1 MKKTTVI
8 LAAAIVLGAFIL
20 TSAAFTVDQTQQ
32 AIVIQLGRPVGD
44 KALGPGLHFKL
55 PVVQNVVFF
64 DARILDFDAKPEEIT
79 TTDKKY
85 MNVDSY
91 TKWRITDP
99 LTFYTKVRT
108 IQGARARLDDIVRS
122 QLRVALGRYTLIEV
136 VSHKRQEIMDAVTL
150 RSKELLMPYGIEVLD
165 VRIKRTDL
173 PAENARSIYGRM
185 KAERERQAKQYRSE
199 GTEASAKI
207 KATADKDRAIILADA
222 DKQAEITRGEGDA
235 LATKI
240 YADALGRSPEFYE
253 FTRSLEAYK
262 RGFERNSRFIMT
274 PETPFLKHLK

>member
-1 MKKTTVI
+1 MKKTPIII
-8 LAAAIVLGAFIL
+8 LIAIIIGGFIL
-20 TSAAFTVDQTQQ
+20 MSAAFTVHETQS

-44 KALGPGLHFKL
+44 KALGPGLHFKMPL
-55 PVVQNVVFF
+55 IQNVVFF

-91 TKWRITDP
+91 TKWMIVDP

-136 VSHKRQEIMDAVTL
+136 VSHKRQEIMTAVTN
-150 RSKELLMPYGIEVLD
+150 RSKELLLPYGIEVLD

-173 PAENARSIYGRM
+173 PAENERSIFGRM

-199 GTEASAKI
+199 GREAAARI
-207 KATADKDRAIILADA
+207 KAQADKERTILLADA
-222 DKQAEITRGEGDA
+222 DKQAEIVRGEGDA
-235 LATKI
+235 LATKT
-240 YADALGRSPEFYE
+240 YAEALGKSPEFYA
-253 FTRSLEAYK
+253 FMRSLEAYRK
-262 RGFERNSRFIMT
+262 GFANNSKFIVT
-274 PETPFLKHLK
+274 PKSPFLNYMQ

>member
-1 MKKTTVI
+1 MKKST
-8 LAAAIVLGAFIL
+8 LALMVVIVLGAIAL
-20 TSAAFTVDQTQQ
+20 TQSAFTVDQTEK
-32 AIVIQLGRPVGD
+32 AIVIQLGRPVGEQ
-44 KALGPGLHFKL
+44 ALGPGLHFKL
-55 PVVQNVVFF
+55 PLVQNVVFF

-91 TKWRITDP
+91 SKWRIVDP

-108 IQGARARLDDIVRS
+108 IQGAQARLDDIVRS

-136 VSHKRQEIMDAVTL
+136 VSHKRQEIMDAVTK
-150 RSKELLMPYGIEVLD
+150 RSKELLKPYGIEVMD

-173 PAENARSIYGRM
+173 PAENARAIFGRM

-199 GTEASAKI
+199 GREASAKI
-207 KATADKDRAIILADA
+207 KASADKERTIILADA
-222 DKQAEITRGEGDA
+222 NKQAEIVRGEGDA

-240 YADALGRSPEFYE
+240 YADALGQSPEFYQ
-253 FTRSLEAYK
+253 FTRSLEAYRK
-262 RGFERNSRFIMT
+262 GFGKNSRFIMT
-274 PETPFLKHLK
+274 PKSPFLKYMQ

>member
-1 MKKTTVI
+1 MKKSTIIISVLVI
-8 LAAAIVLGAFIL
+8 LGAFVL

-32 AIVIQLGRPVGD
+32 AIVIQLGRPVSD
-44 KALGPGLHFKL
+44 RLGPGLHFKL
-55 PVVQNVVFF
+55 PLVQNVVFF

-136 VSHKRQEIMDAVTL
+136 VSHKRQEIMDAVTS
-150 RSKELLMPYGIEVLD
+150 RSKELLLPYGIEVID

-199 GTEASAKI
+199 GQEASAKI
-207 KATADKDRAIILADA
+207 KANADKERSIILADA
-222 DKQAEITRGEGDA
+222 RKQAEIIRGEGDA
-235 LATKI
+235 QATKI
-240 YADALGRSPEFYE
+240 YAESLGQNPDFYD
-253 FTRSLEAYK
+253 FTRSLDAYR
-262 RGFERNSRFIMT
+262 RGFEKNTRFILT
-274 PETPFLKHLK
+274 PKSPFLKHLQ

>member
-1 MKKTTVI
+1 MKTTTIALIVLVI
-8 LAAAIVLGAFIL
+8 LGAIAV
-20 TSAAFTVDQTQQ
+20 TQSAFTVDQTQT

-55 PVVQNVVFF
+55 PIVQNVVFF

-91 TKWRITDP
+91 TKWRITNP

-108 IQGARARLDDIVRS
+108 TQGAKARLDDIVRS

-136 VSHKRQEIMDAVTL
+136 VSHKRQEIMDAVTK
-150 RSKELLMPYGIEVLD
+150 RSRELLKPYGIDVVD

-173 PAENARSIYGRM
+173 PAENARSIFGRM

-199 GTEASAKI
+199 GREASAKI
-207 KATADKDRAIILADA
+207 KATADKERTIILADA
-222 DKQAEITRGEGDA
+222 NKQAEITRGEGDA

-240 YADALGRSPEFYE
+240 YADALGQSPDFYS
-253 FTRSLEAYK
+253 FTRSLEAYRK
-262 RGFERNSRFIMT
+262 GFRKNSRFIIT
-274 PETPFLKHLK
+274 PKSPFLKHMQ

>member
-1 MKKTTVI
+1 MKATT
-8 LAAAIVLGAFIL
+8 LALIIGVVLGAFAL
-20 TSAAFTVDQTQQ
+20 TQSAFTVEETEK

-44 KALGPGLHFKL
+44 KELGPGLHFKL
-55 PVVQNVVFF
+55 PLIQNVVYF

-91 TKWRITDP
+91 SKWRIVDP

-108 IQGARARLDDIVRS
+108 IQGAQARLDDIVRS

-136 VSHKRQEIMDAVTL
+136 VSHKRQEIMDAVTR
-150 RSKELLMPYGIEVLD
+150 RSEELLKPYGIDIID

-173 PAENARSIYGRM
+173 PAENARAIFGRM

-199 GTEASAKI
+199 GREASAKI
-207 KATADKDRAIILADA
+207 IATADKERSIILADA
-222 DKQAEITRGEGDA
+222 NKQAEIVRGEGDA
-235 LATKI
+235 EATKI
-240 YADALGRSPEFYE
+240 YADALGQSPEFYA
-253 FTRSLEAYK
+253 FMRSLDAYRK
-262 RGFERNSRFIMT
+262 GFGNNSRFILT
-274 PETPFLKHLK
+274 PKSPFLKYMQ

>member
-1 MKKTTVI
+1 MRKSTIIISVLVI
-8 LAAAIVLGAFIL
+8 LGAFVL

-32 AIVIQLGRPVGD
+32 AIVIQLGRPVSD
-44 KALGPGLHFKL
+44 KLGPGLHFKL
-55 PVVQNVVFF
+55 PLVQNVVFF

-136 VSHKRQEIMDAVTL
+136 VSHKRQEIMDAVTK
-150 RSKELLMPYGIEVLD
+150 RSRELLLPYGIEVID

-199 GTEASAKI
+199 GQEASAKI
-207 KATADKDRAIILADA
+207 KANADKERAIILADA
-222 DKQAEITRGEGDA
+222 RKQAEIIRGEGDA
-235 LATKI
+235 QATKI
-240 YADALGRSPEFYE
+240 YAESLGQNPDFYD
-253 FTRSLEAYK
+253 FTRSLDAYR
-262 RGFERNSRFIMT
+262 RGFEKNTRFILT
-274 PETPFLKHLK
+274 PKSPFLKHLQ

>member
-1 MKKTTVI
+1 MKTTTLALVI
-8 LAAAIVLGAFIL
+8 ALVVGTFIL
-20 TSAAFTVDQTQQ
+20 VQTAFTVDQTQT
-32 AIVIQLGRPVGD
+32 AIVIQLGKPVGNE
-44 KALGPGLHFKL
+44 ALGPGLHFKL
-55 PVVQNVVFF
+55 PMVQNVVFF
-64 DARILDFDAKPEEIT
+64 DSRILDFDARPEEIT

-91 TKWRITDP
+91 TKWRIADP

-136 VSHKRQEIMDAVTL
+136 VSHKRQEIMSAVTE
-150 RSKELLMPYGIEVLD
+150 RSRELLAPYGIEVID

-199 GTEASAKI
+199 GREAAARI
-207 KATADKDRAIILADA
+207 KATADKERTLLLADA
-222 DKQAEITRGEGDA
+222 NKQSEIARGEGEA
-235 LATKI
+235 KAIKI
-240 YADALGRSPEFYE
+240 YADALSQSPDFYE
-253 FTRSLEAYK
+253 FTRSLEAY
-262 RGFERNSRFIMT
+262 RNGFKKDSRFILT
-274 PETPFLKHLK
+274 PKSPFLKHMR

>member
-1 MKKTTVI
+1 MKKSTIIIGVLI
-8 LAAAIVLGAFIL
+8 ILGAFVL

-32 AIVIQLGRPVGD
+32 AIVIQLGRPVTGQ
-44 KALGPGLHFKL
+44 LGPGLHFKL
-55 PVVQNVVFF
+55 PLVQNVVFF

-136 VSHKRQEIMDAVTL
+136 VSHKRQEIMDAVTK
-150 RSKELLMPYGIEVLD
+150 RSRELLLPYGIEVLD

-199 GTEASAKI
+199 GQEASAKI
-207 KATADKDRAIILADA
+207 KANADKERAIILADA
-222 DKQAEITRGEGDA
+222 RKQSEIIRGEGDA
-235 LATKI
+235 QATKI
-240 YADALGRSPEFYE
+240 YAESLGQNPDFYE
-253 FTRSLEAYK
+253 FTRSLDAYK
-262 RGFERNSRFIMT
+262 SGFEKNTRFILT
-274 PETPFLKHLK
+274 PKSPFLKHLR

>member
-1 MKKTTVI
+1 MKKTTI
-8 LAAAIVLGAFIL
+8 LFSILIIVGAFVV
-20 TSAAFTVDQTQQ
+20 TSAAFTVDQTQS

-44 KALGPGLHFKL
+44 RELGPGLHFKL
-55 PVVQNVVFF
+55 PVIQNVVFF
-64 DARILDFDAKPEEIT
+64 DARILDFDANPEEIT

-91 TKWRITDP
+91 TKWRIIDP

-136 VSHKRQEIMDAVTL
+136 VSHKRQEIMAAVTT
-150 RSKELLMPYGIEVLD
+150 RSKELLLPYGIEVID

-173 PAENARSIYGRM
+173 PAENARSIFGRM

-199 GTEASAKI
+199 GLEASARI
-207 KATADKDRAIILADA
+207 KATADKERTIILADA
-222 DKQAEITRGEGDA
+222 DRQAEIVRGKGDA
-235 LATKI
+235 QATKI
-240 YADALGRSPEFYE
+240 YAEAMNQSPEFYE
-253 FTRSLEAYK
+253 FIRSLEAYRK
-262 RGFERNSRFIMT
+262 GFDKNSRFIMT
-274 PETPFLKHLK
+274 PESPFLKHLQ

>member
-1 MKKTTVI
+1 MKKSTIIISVLVI
-8 LAAAIVLGAFIL
+8 LGAFVL
-20 TSAAFTVDQTQQ
+20 TSSAFTVDQTQQ
-32 AIVIQLGRPVGD
+32 AIVIQLGRPVTD
-44 KALGPGLHFKL
+44 KLGPGLHFKL
-55 PVVQNVVFF
+55 PLVQTVVFF

-136 VSHKRQEIMDAVTL
+136 VSHKRQEIMDAVTK
-150 RSKELLMPYGIEVLD
+150 RSRELLLPYGIEVVD

-199 GTEASAKI
+199 GQEASAKI
-207 KATADKDRAIILADA
+207 KANADKERAIILADA
-222 DKQAEITRGEGDA
+222 RKQAEIIRGQGDA
-235 LATKI
+235 QATKI
-240 YADALGRSPEFYE
+240 YAESLGQNPDFYD
-253 FTRSLEAYK
+253 FTRSLDAYR
-262 RGFERNSRFIMT
+262 RGFEKNTRFILT
-274 PETPFLKHLK
+274 PKSPFLKHLQ

>member
-1 MKKTTVI
+1 MKKTTII
-8 LAAAIVLGAFIL
+8 LAIVIILGALVL
-20 TSAAFTVDQTQQ
+20 TTSAFTVDQTQQ
-32 AIVIQLGRPVGD
+32 AIVIQLGRPVTD
-44 KALGPGLHFKL
+44 KLGPGLHFKL
-55 PVVQNVVFF
+55 PLIQTVVFF

-136 VSHKRQEIMDAVTL
+136 VSHKRQEIMDAVTS
-150 RSKELLMPYGIEVLD
+150 RSKELLLPYGIEVLD

-173 PAENARSIYGRM
+173 PAENARSIFGRM

-199 GTEASAKI
+199 GQEASAKI
-207 KATADKDRAIILADA
+207 KANADKERAIILADA
-222 DKQAEITRGEGDA
+222 KKQAEIIRGEGDA
-235 LATKI
+235 QATKV
-240 YADALGRSPEFYE
+240 YAGALGQNPDFYE
-253 FTRSLEAYK
+253 FTRSLEAY
-262 RGFERNSRFIMT
+262 RHGFEKNTRFILT
-274 PETPFLKHLK
+274 PKTPFLKHLQ

>member
-1 MKKTTVI
+1 MNKTTI
-8 LAAAIVLGAFIL
+8 LLSIAIIVGAFIL
-20 TSAAFTVDQTQQ
+20 TSAAFTVDQTQT

-44 KALGPGLHFKL
+44 EALGPGLHFKL
-55 PVVQNVVFF
+55 PMVQNVVFF

-91 TKWRITDP
+91 TKWRIVDP

-136 VSHKRQEIMDAVTL
+136 VSHKRQEIMDAVTA
-150 RSKELLMPYGIEVLD
+150 RSKELLTPYGIEVLD

-199 GTEASAKI
+199 GLEASAKI
-207 KATADKDRAIILADA
+207 KATADRERTVLLADA
-222 DKQAEITRGEGDA
+222 NMQAEIIRGEGEA
-235 LATKI
+235 LAVKI
-240 YADALGRSPEFYE
+240 YADALSQSPEFYT
-253 FTRSLEAYK
+253 FTRSLDAYR
-262 RGFERNSRFIMT
+262 RGFGQNTRFIMT
-274 PETPFLKHLK
+274 PKSPFMKYLQ

>member
-1 MKKTTVI
+1 MKKTTIIFLIALV
-8 LAAAIVLGAFIL
+8 AGGFVLS
-20 TSAAFTVDQTQQ
+20 TAAFTVDETQS

-44 KALGPGLHFKL
+44 EALGPGLHFKL
-55 PVVQNVVFF
+55 PVIQTVVFF

-91 TKWRITDP
+91 TKWQIVDP

-136 VSHKRQEIMDAVTL
+136 VSHKRQEIMAAVTK
-150 RSKELLMPYGIEVLD
+150 RSRELLAPYGIEVLD

-173 PAENARSIYGRM
+173 PAENARSIFGRM

-199 GTEASAKI
+199 GLEASSKI
-207 KATADKDRAIILADA
+207 KATADKERTIILADA
-222 DKQAEITRGEGDA
+222 NKESEIVRGEGEA
-235 LATKI
+235 LATKV
-240 YADALGRSPEFYE
+240 YADALGQSPEFYA
-253 FTRSLEAYK
+253 FTRSLEAY
-262 RGFERNSRFIMT
+262 RNGFGANSKMILT
-274 PETPFLKHLK
+274 PKSPFLNYLQ

>member
-1 MKKTTVI
+1 MKTTT
-8 LAAAIVLGAFIL
+8 LALIIVVALGALAL
-20 TSAAFTVDQTQQ
+20 TQTAFTVDQTQM
-32 AIVIQLGRPVGD
+32 AIVIQLGKPVGN

-55 PVVQNVVFF
+55 PMIQNVVFF
-64 DARILDFDAKPEEIT
+64 DARILDFDARPEEIT

-91 TKWRITDP
+91 TKWRIVDP

-136 VSHKRQEIMDAVTL
+136 VSHKRQEIMNTVTS
-150 RSKELLMPYGIEVLD
+150 RSQELLKPYGIEILD

-173 PAENARSIYGRM
+173 PAENARSIFGRM

-199 GTEASAKI
+199 GLEASARI
-207 KATADKDRAIILADA
+207 KAAADKERTILLADA
-222 DKQAEITRGEGDA
+222 NKQAEVTRGEGEA
-235 LATKI
+235 QATKI
-240 YADALGRSPEFYE
+240 YADALGQSPDFYE
-253 FTRSLEAYK
+253 FTRSLDAYRK
-262 RGFERNSRFIMT
+262 GFKDNTRFVLTPNS
-274 PETPFLKHLK
+274 PFLKHMQ

>member
-1 MKKTTVI
+1 MNKTSIIIIVAI
-8 LAAAIVLGAFIL
+8 LLGAIAL
-20 TSAAFTVDQTQQ
+20 TQSAFTVDQTEK
-32 AIVIQLGRPVGD
+32 AMVIQLGRPVGE

-55 PVVQNVVFF
+55 PIVQNVVYF

-91 TKWRITDP
+91 TKWKVVDP

-108 IQGARARLDDIVRS
+108 IQGAQARLDDIVRS

-136 VSHKRQEIMDAVTL
+136 VSHKRQEIMDAVTV
-150 RSKELLMPYGIEVLD
+150 RSRELLKPYGIDVVD

-173 PAENARSIYGRM
+173 PAENARAIFGRM

-199 GTEASAKI
+199 GREASAKI
-207 KATADKDRAIILADA
+207 IAGADKERSIILADA
-222 DKQAEITRGEGDA
+222 EKQAEIVRGEGDG

-240 YADALGRSPEFYE
+240 YADALGQSPEFYA
-253 FTRSLEAYK
+253 FTRSLEAY
-262 RGFERNSRFIMT
+262 RQGFKKNSRFILT
-274 PETPFLKHLK
+274 PKSPFLQYMQ

>member
-1 MKKTTVI
+1 MKKTTIIINVLI
-8 LAAAIVLGAFIL
+8 ILGAFVL

-32 AIVIQLGRPVGD
+32 AIVIQLGRPVTGQ
-44 KALGPGLHFKL
+44 LGPGLHFKL
-55 PVVQNVVFF
+55 PLVQNVVFF

-136 VSHKRQEIMDAVTL
+136 VSHKRQEIMDAVTK
-150 RSKELLMPYGIEVLD
+150 RSRELLLPYGIEVLD

-199 GTEASAKI
+199 GQEASAKI
-207 KATADKDRAIILADA
+207 KANADKERAIILADA
-222 DKQAEITRGEGDA
+222 RKQSEIIRGEGDA
-235 LATKI
+235 QATKI
-240 YADALGRSPEFYE
+240 YAESLGQNPDFYD
-253 FTRSLEAYK
+253 FIRSLDAYK
-262 RGFERNSRFIMT
+262 SGFDKNTRFILT
-274 PETPFLKHLK
+274 PKSPFLKHLR

>member
-1 MKKTTVI
+1 MKKKTLLLIVVI
-8 LAAAIVLGAFIL
+8 ILGVFVLAQ
-20 TSAAFTVDQTQQ
+20 SAFTVDQTEK

-55 PVVQNVVFF
+55 PLVQNVVFF

-91 TKWRITDP
+91 TKWRIIDP

-108 IQGARARLDDIVRS
+108 IQGAQARLDDIVRS

-136 VSHKRQEIMDAVTL
+136 VSHKRQEIMAAVTK
-150 RSKELLMPYGIEVLD
+150 RSKELLMPYGIDVVD

-173 PAENARSIYGRM
+173 PAENARAIFGRM

-199 GTEASAKI
+199 GREASAKI
-207 KATADKDRAIILADA
+207 IAAADKERSIILADA
-222 DKQAEITRGEGDA
+222 EKQSEIIRGEGDA

-240 YADALGRSPEFYE
+240 YADALGQSPEFYA
-253 FTRSLEAYK
+253 FTRSLEAYRK
-262 RGFERNSRFIMT
+262 SFKKNSRFILT
-274 PETPFLKHLK
+274 PKSPFLKYLQ

>member
-235 LATKI
+235 QATKI

>member
-1 MKKTTVI
+1 MKKSTIIISVLVI
-8 LAAAIVLGAFIL
+8 LGAFVL

-32 AIVIQLGRPVGD
+32 AIVIQLGRPVTGQ
-44 KALGPGLHFKL
+44 LGPGLHFKL
-55 PVVQNVVFF
+55 PLVQNVVFF

-136 VSHKRQEIMDAVTL
+136 VSHKRQEIMDAVTS
-150 RSKELLMPYGIEVLD
+150 RSKELLLPYGIEVID

-199 GTEASAKI
+199 GQEASAKI
-207 KATADKDRAIILADA
+207 KANADKERSIILADA
-222 DKQAEITRGEGDA
+222 RKQAEIIRGEGDA
-235 LATKI
+235 QATKI
-240 YADALGRSPEFYE
+240 YAESLGQNPDFYD
-253 FTRSLEAYK
+253 FTRSLDAYR
-262 RGFERNSRFIMT
+262 RGFEKNTRFILT
-274 PETPFLKHLK
+274 PKSPFLKHLQ

>member
-1 MKKTTVI
+1 MKKTTLLFSI
-8 LAAAIVLGAFIL
+8 LIIVGAFVV
-20 TSAAFTVDQTQQ
+20 TSAAFTVDQTQS

-44 KALGPGLHFKL
+44 QALGPGLHFKL
-55 PVVQNVVFF
+55 PVIQNVVFF
-64 DARILDFDAKPEEIT
+64 DARILDFDARPEEIT

-91 TKWRITDP
+91 TKWRIIDP

-136 VSHKRQEIMDAVTL
+136 VSHKRQEIMTAVTK
-150 RSKELLMPYGIEVLD
+150 RSKELLLPYGIDVID

-173 PAENARSIYGRM
+173 PAENARSIFGRM

-199 GTEASAKI
+199 GREASARI
-207 KATADKDRAIILADA
+207 KATADKERTIILADA
-222 DKQAEITRGEGDA
+222 NKQAEIIRGKGEA
-235 LATKI
+235 QATKI
-240 YADALGRSPEFYE
+240 YADALSQSPDFYE
-253 FTRSLEAYK
+253 FTRSLEAYRK
-262 RGFERNSRFIMT
+262 GFNKNSRFIMT
-274 PETPFLKHLK
+274 PESPFLKYMQ

>member
-1 MKKTTVI
+1 MKKRSLFLVALI
-8 LAAAIVLGAFIL
+8 LLGAVIV
-20 TSAAFTVDQTQQ
+20 TQSAFTVDQTEK

-55 PVVQNVVFF
+55 PMVQNVVFF

-91 TKWRITDP
+91 SKWRIVDP

-108 IQGARARLDDIVRS
+108 IQGAQARLDDIVRS
-122 QLRVALGRYTLIEV
+122 QIRVSLGRYTLIEV
-136 VSHKRQEIMDAVTL
+136 VSHKRQEIMDAVTK
-150 RSKELLMPYGIEVLD
+150 RSRELLKPYGIDVID

-173 PAENARSIYGRM
+173 PAENARAIFGRM

-199 GTEASAKI
+199 GREASAKI
-207 KATADKDRAIILADA
+207 KATADKERTIILADA
-222 DKQAEITRGEGDA
+222 NKQAEIVRGKGDA

-240 YADALGRSPEFYE
+240 YADALGQSPELYT
-253 FTRSLEAYK
+253 FTRSLEAYRK
-262 RGFERNSRFIMT
+262 GFGKNSRFIMT
-274 PETPFLKHLK
+274 PKSPFLKYMQ

>member
-1 MKKTTVI
+1 MKKSTLGFII
-8 LAAAIVLGAFIL
+8 LIIVGAFAL
-20 TSAAFTVDQTQQ
+20 TQTAFTVDETET

-55 PVVQNVVFF
+55 PLVQNVVFF
-64 DARILDFDAKPEEIT
+64 DARTLDFDAKPEEIT

-91 TKWRITDP
+91 TKWRIVDP

-108 IQGARARLDDIVRS
+108 IQGAQARLDDIVRS

-136 VSHKRQEIMDAVTL
+136 VSHKRQEIMTAVTK
-150 RSKELLMPYGIEVLD
+150 RSKELLEPYGIDILD

-173 PAENARSIYGRM
+173 PAENARAIFGRM

-199 GTEASAKI
+199 GREASAKI
-207 KATADKDRAIILADA
+207 KATADKERTIILADA
-222 DKQAEITRGEGDA
+222 DKQSEIVRGEGDA
-235 LATKI
+235 QATKI
-240 YADALGRSPEFYE
+240 YAEALGQSPDFYA
-253 FTRSLEAYK
+253 FTRSLEAYRK
-262 RGFERNSRFIMT
+262 GFSKNSRFIMT
-274 PETPFLKHLK
+274 PKSRFLQHMQ